1 MSSKNEI
8 DMMPMKAILLEE
20 AIRAMALVGIVMFG
34 VLPIA
39 YMLGADV
46 SRIAMIAFPAALLSF
61 PFTTLIRIRT
71 GSDLRLRTSRG
82 WYIAASVAFALGL
95 SMAILTVITGYAS
108 WNQAVMQIVASA
120 LLIAVFALVGAR
132 LMQLR

>member
-1 MSSKNEI
+1 MRTL
-8 DMMPMKAILLEE
+8 KAILLEE

-46 SRIAMIAFPAALLSF
+46 SRIAMIAFPAVLLPF
-61 PFTTLIRIRT
+61 PFITLIRIRT

-82 WYIAASVAFALGL
+82 WYIAASITLALGL
-95 SMAILTVITGYAS
+95 SMAILTVVTGYAS
-108 WNQAVMQIVASA
+108 WNQAVVRIVASA

-132 LMQLR
+132 LQKERGGK